1 MRCSWRVPSPLCPE
15 AMDPLRRLLRVLVP
29 LAALVLVVVPA
40 FVIFRAGWL
49 ALGQGEASSMER
61 WVLFAVFNLA
71 WVLAVAVLTIWC
83 NDRLGVH
90 WRAWDRAPRREERR
104 RRRRDAGLRLLER
117 QEAARRE
124 PPRLR
129 PKERP

>member
-1 MRCSWRVPSPLCPE
+1 MKCSWRASSDLYPE
-15 AMDPLRRLLRVLVP
+15 VMDSLLRLLRILVP
-29 LAALVLVVVPA
+29 LAALALVGLPALVV
-40 FVIFRAGWL
+40 FRAGWL

-61 WVLFAVFNLA
+61 WVLFAVVNLA
-71 WVLAVAVLTIWC
+71 WMLVLGVLAIWC

-104 RRRRDAGLRLLER
+104 RRRLAAGLRLLEG

-124 PPRLR
+124 PP
-129 PKERP
+129 PSAKERP

>member
-71 WVLAVAVLTIWC
+71 WVLAVAVLDDLVQRSARGPLARVGSGAAPGGTPAAPP
-83 NDRLGVH
+83 RRGT
-90 WRAWDRAPRREERR
+90 AAPRE
-104 RRRRDAGLRLLER
+104 AGGST
-117 QEAARRE
+117 
-124 PPRLR
+124 P
-129 PKERP
+129 

>member
-1 MRCSWRVPSPLCPE
+1 
-15 AMDPLRRLLRVLVP
+15 MDPLRRLLRVLVP

-40 FVIFRAGWL
+40 LVVFRAGWL

-71 WVLAVAVLTIWC
+71 WVLAVAVLAVWC

-90 WRAWDRAPRREERR
+90 WRAWDRSPRREERR
-104 RRRRDAGLRLLER
+104 RRRRDAGLRLLEG
-117 QEAARRE
+117 QETARRE
-124 PPRLR
+124 SPRPR

>member
-1 MRCSWRVPSPLCPE
+1 
-15 AMDPLRRLLRVLVP
+15 MDLLRRLLRVLVP
-29 LAALVLVVVPA
+29 LAALVLAVLPALVV
-40 FVIFRAGWL
+40 FRAGWL

-61 WVLFAVFNLA
+61 WVLFAVFNLV
-71 WVLAVAVLTIWC
+71 WVLALAVPVVWC

-104 RRRRDAGLRLLER
+104 RRRRDAGLRLLEG

-124 PPRLR
+124 LPRPR
-129 PKERP
+129 PKERH